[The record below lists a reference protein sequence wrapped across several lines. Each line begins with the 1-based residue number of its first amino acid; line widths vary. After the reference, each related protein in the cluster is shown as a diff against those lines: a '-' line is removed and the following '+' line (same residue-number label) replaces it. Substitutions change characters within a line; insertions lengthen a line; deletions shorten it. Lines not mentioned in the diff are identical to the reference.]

1 MRGRYRNAIGAVV
14 VAVSLAG
21 LPGVARA
28 QIDCST
34 FPVGPSRTDCYINV
48 SRGAGLQSDIAAG
61 QARVQSDAARYRQV
75 VGTSPS
81 KPQRARRKKIASPFG

>member
-1 MRGRYRNAIGAVV
+1 MNGRYRNAIGAGV
-14 VAVSLAG
+14 VALSLAG
-21 LPGVARA
+21 LPGIARA

-81 KPQRARRKKIASPFG
+81 KTQKGRRKNIAAPPG